1 MAKTYPSMLLFGW
14 FLHFLPLSWQH
25 KVGTNVSTAYH
36 IGSARFYWSSTFLLR
51 SGVFSIFFVA
61 AFHNNSMACIVAE
74 ASSSL
79 NPHAQQFV
87 PGVVAMVAHARP
99 LVSLICDWRVLMR
112 TASFSRSRLRSTP
125 RAWRWPWRGPSHR
138 SWLCDRLASV
148 TVGFE
153 KRLAGGTWLWLPCD
167 TQISTCNT
175 SVPVSF
181 FFGTKR
187 PVIIDTAPFA
197 VHVDTYFFPSNTWL
211 LKDNILEYY
220 IARQCAKAPEAS
232 CHSFLQQNHVS
243 SNEQ

>member
-1 MAKTYPSMLLFGW
+1 MSVRRTISEA
-14 FLHFLPLSWQH
+14 H
-25 KVGTNVSTAYH
+25 
-36 IGSARFYWSSTFLLR
+36 RFYWSSTFLLR

-79 NPHAQQFV
+79 NPDAQQFV

-153 KRLAGGTWLWLPCD
+153 ERLAGGTWLWLPVVV
-167 TQISTCNT
+167 THRYPLATPAFQ
-175 SVPVSF
+175 F
-181 FFGTKR
+181 
-187 PVIIDTAPFA
+187 
-197 VHVDTYFFPSNTWL
+197 YFFLVP
-211 LKDNILEYY
+211 KDQL
-220 IARQCAKAPEAS
+220 
-232 CHSFLQQNHVS
+232 
-243 SNEQ
+243 